1 MRFSAGACTADAP
14 LNYFQPICGC
24 QIRLEMLGAWSRS
37 GRHQSM
43 AKHDFFHIGQ
53 VGLAGNIDRLSNFLE
68 IPPPKQKGLWL
79 LAATYVRIRSI
90 LLKKSKV

>member
-1 MRFSAGACTADAP
+1 MRFFCQRLTEDAP
-14 LNYFQPICGC
+14 LNYFQSICGC

-43 AKHDFFHIGQ
+43 AKHDFFHLGQ
-53 VGLAGNIDRLSNFLE
+53 VGLAGNIDHLSNFLE

-79 LAATYVRIRSI
+79 LAATYVRIGS
-90 LLKKSKV
+90 